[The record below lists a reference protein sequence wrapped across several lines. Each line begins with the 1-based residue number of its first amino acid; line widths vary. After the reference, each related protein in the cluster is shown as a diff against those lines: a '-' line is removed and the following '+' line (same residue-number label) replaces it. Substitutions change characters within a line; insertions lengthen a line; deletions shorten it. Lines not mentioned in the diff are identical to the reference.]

1 MSALLRFQLKE
12 CILAIHRP
20 YLQDASS
27 RFGLS
32 EIISYHTSQDILL
45 MNRKLANFGVKGI
58 SLLRDDLLVAA
69 LSLTRLTLLQPR
81 DKLNASA

>member
-1 MSALLRFQLKE
+1 
-12 CILAIHRP
+12 
-20 YLQDASS
+20 
-27 RFGLS
+27 
-32 EIISYHTSQDILL
+32 